1 MTSTAAFRDLTT
13 LRVGGDIADFRQ
25 PSTRAELI
33 ETFQSVSSSREPW
46 FLLGGGSN
54 IVVSDDPFDGVVIH
68 VATRGIDRRD
78 DNGRVLVTA
87 QAGESWDDLV
97 AWTVDN
103 GLAGLEALS
112 GIPGTVGAAPIQN
125 IGAYGSELSD
135 TFESLQFV
143 PAGRGDVETLT
154 RDDLRFGYRTSALKE
169 GRVGLV
175 VSVTFALTASD
186 QSTPI
191 AFEQL
196 ARALNVEMGDSV
208 ALADIRRTVWDLRAS
223 KGMVL
228 GNDPDS
234 VSVGSF
240 FVNPVVSDAVSR
252 TLPGDAPRFPIDAD
266 RQPVVVP
273 LGTEPDYPDFTS
285 GPGDVKL
292 SAAWLIEHAGIPKGF
307 GLAGSDAAV
316 SSKHT
321 LAITNRGQAT
331 AADVLELARYISI
344 RVHDTFGIILT
355 PEPTMIGFD

>member
-1 MTSTAAFRDLTT
+1 
-13 LRVGGDIADFRQ
+13 
-25 PSTRAELI
+25 
-33 ETFQSVSSSREPW
+33 
-46 FLLGGGSN
+46 
-54 IVVSDDPFDGVVIH
+54 
-68 VATRGIDRRD
+68 
-78 DNGRVLVTA
+78 
-87 QAGESWDDLV
+87 
-97 AWTVDN
+97 
-103 GLAGLEALS
+103 
-112 GIPGTVGAAPIQN
+112 
-125 IGAYGSELSD
+125 
-135 TFESLQFV
+135 
-143 PAGRGDVETLT
+143 
-154 RDDLRFGYRTSALKE
+154 
-169 GRVGLV
+169 
-175 VSVTFALTASD
+175 
-186 QSTPI
+186 
-191 AFEQL
+191 
-196 ARALNVEMGDSV
+196 
-208 ALADIRRTVWDLRAS
+208 
-223 KGMVL
+223 MVL

-240 FVNPVVSDAVSR
+240 YVNPVVSDAVSR
-252 TLPGDAPRFPIDAD
+252 TLPGDAPRFPIDTD